1 MLEEQVAMYRGIFDS
16 AHDAS
21 VQAVEITGQSDVFL
35 SESGENPCFY
45 RLRRALTRIEQ
56 VNTGDSPVV
65 CTP

>member
-35 SESGENPCFY
+35 SESGENPCFLPAETRAHAY
-45 RLRRALTRIEQ
+45 R
-56 VNTGDSPVV
+56 TGEHG
-65 CTP
+65 